1 MATEKVGIYRN
12 YYGKVPRDSSGKP
25 LPKSQWPKKR
35 GHSWIVRWFG
45 SDSQRYSKSFKT
57 RKEADRFAEA
67 KQSEVRKGKA
77 DPPPEIS
84 LKSFVEEHEQLMQSQ
99 TSYNTLREQKRALR
113 YLQEVVGNRVLRRIS
128 ARAAETYVKRRS
140 ESGVSVST
148 INKEITTLRRVF
160 TLASSRRG
168 YLPEGQNPFKKV
180 QKRKVSHKPLRYV
193 TPVEFTHIVS
203 SAPSLRWKVF
213 LSLLY
218 TTGLRLDEACH
229 LTWMDVDFEMAMLRV
244 SAKRNAAETIP
255 WEPKDHELRQI
266 PLGDE
271 LVRLLATLQADAPEN
286 VPYVFLTRERYATVM
301 KQLKEGKWHAG
312 RDLIN
317 NALRDFKLICRR
329 AGVAACTIHDF
340 RRSCITNWAR
350 QLPAHVVRKLAGHSS
365 LETTMRYY
373 LSVQDGDL
381 DQARGIGDGVL
392 GSGPTDQILTNS
404 GQNRANQGKP
414 GKSHLQQGKTVK

>member
-1 MATEKVGIYRN
+1 M
-12 YYGKVPRDSSGKP
+12 
-25 LPKSQWPKKR
+25 
-35 GHSWIVRWFG
+35 
-45 SDSQRYSKSFKT
+45 
-57 RKEADRFAEA
+57 
-67 KQSEVRKGKA
+67 
-77 DPPPEIS
+77 
-84 LKSFVEEHEQLMQSQ
+84 
-99 TSYNTLREQKRALR
+99 
-113 YLQEVVGNRVLRRIS
+113 
-128 ARAAETYVKRRS
+128 
-140 ESGVSVST
+140 
-148 INKEITTLRRVF
+148 
-160 TLASSRRG
+160 
-168 YLPEGQNPFKKV
+168 
-180 QKRKVSHKPLRYV
+180 
-193 TPVEFTHIVS
+193 
-203 SAPSLRWKVF
+203 
-213 LSLLY
+213 
-218 TTGLRLDEACH
+218 
-229 LTWMDVDFEMAMLRV
+229 

-271 LVRLLATLQADAPEN
+271 LVKLLATLQADAPEN
-286 VPYVFLTRERYATVM
+286 VPYVFLMRERYTTVM

-317 NALRDFKLICRR
+317 NVLRDFKLIYRR

-404 GQNRANQGKP
+404 GQNTENQGKP
-414 GKSHLQQGKTVK
+414 GKSHLQQDKTLK